1 MMIALDN
8 KMMAR
13 NRHAFTL
20 VELLTVVAII
30 AVLVSLVAS
39 ATFQVIGVQQ
49 QRTTEATITK
59 IADAVDQQMKAIV
72 DQARIEPLGKY
83 PFLAGLAGPNTR
95 RQRVILVKLMLKQQM
110 PMTFAEANAPVPMT
124 GDPSYAAALSGWT
137 PPVDNPST
145 IARNI
150 EQQSGACLYMML
162 KQVRRGMN
170 FNIDSALSSSEVGT
184 VTIMGANGVPKDF
197 PAIMDAW
204 GHPLAFYRW
213 PALNKE
219 LNPGAPG
226 SGTPALTATSASFA
240 DAQDPEG
247 TLADPS
253 WATATNNGFLQFTQQ
268 FCHPLPPTT
277 PPQAFVLT
285 PVVASFGAAFGVKK
299 KTSGIKDQFM
309 QPDPTGNDNGN
320 IYSYRLRPGA
330 RGD

>member
-1 MMIALDN
+1 
-8 KMMAR
+8 
-13 NRHAFTL
+13 
-20 VELLTVVAII
+20 LLIVVAII

-72 DQARIEPLGKY
+72 DQARIEPLGKF
-83 PFLAGLAGPNTR
+83 PFLASLAGPNAR

-110 PMTFAEANAPVPMT
+110 PMTFGEANAPAPMT
-124 GDPSYAAALSGWT
+124 GDPSYVAALSGWT

-150 EQQSGACLYMML
+150 EQQSGACIYMML
-162 KQVRRGMN
+162 KQARRGMN

-226 SGTPALTATSASFA
+226 AGTAAPPFV
-240 DAQDPEG
+240 DPQDPEG
-247 TLADPS
+247 TLADAT
-253 WATATNNGFLQFTQQ
+253 WATASNSGFQSFSQLPNLV
-268 FCHPLPPTT
+268 CHPLPPAT

-299 KTSGIKDQFM
+299 KSSGIMNQFM
-309 QPDPTGNDNGN
+309 QLDGVNDNGN